1 MATAVTKSPAGVERH
16 AIEQLMQIATGFQLS
31 ACLYVAAKLNI
42 ADLVAH
48 KRCSTEELA
57 ARTGTNADALYRV
70 LRALISIGIFAEPE
84 PRIIGLSPG
93 AEPLR
98 SDVPGSVHDLVLWA
112 ADPFLIHIVSEL
124 LYSVETGKPAVEH
137 LYGKPAFE
145 CIATMP
151 RVQAAFNHG
160 MTAISR
166 EFAPAVLDAYDFS
179 GIETLMD
186 VAGGQGYFISEAL
199 RRHRKMNGILLDLP
213 HVVES
218 ARHMLSE
225 TGVDDRCQT
234 VAGDFF
240 EEVPAGADGYYLQHI
255 IHDWDDEH
263 ALKILGNIRKALA
276 GRNRG
281 RMLIVDAVLPE
292 TPDPHPAK
300 LLDLVMLTIPGG
312 RERTEPEWH
321 ELCAKAGFR
330 ISQIVPTRV
339 GKSVIE
345 AVAAGY

>member
-1 MATAVTKSPAGVERH
+1 MATSIAESPARDTTTA
-16 AIEQLMQIATGFQLS
+16 AIEQLMQVATGFQLS

-48 KRCSTEELA
+48 ERRSTEDLA

-70 LRALISIGIFAEPE
+70 LRPLISVGIFAEPE
-84 PRIIGLSPG
+84 PRVIASSPG
-93 AEPLR
+93 AQPLR
-98 SDVPGSVHDLVLWA
+98 SDVPGSVHGLALWV
-112 ADPFLIHIVSEL
+112 ADPFMIHIASDL

-145 CIATMP
+145 CIAAMP
-151 RVQAAFNHG
+151 RVQEAFNQG

-179 GIETLMD
+179 AVETLMD
-186 VAGGQGYFISEAL
+186 VAGGQGYFICKAL
-199 RRHRKMNGILLDLP
+199 KRHPKMKGILLDLP

-218 ARHMLSE
+218 AQSMLCDM
-225 TGVDDRCQT
+225 GVDDRCQP

-240 EEVPAGADGYYLQHI
+240 EEVPSGADTYYLQHI

-263 ALKILGNIRKALA
+263 ALKILRNIRKALA
-276 GRNRG
+276 GRKHG
-281 RMLIVDAVLPE
+281 RVLIVDAVLPE
-292 TPDPHPAK
+292 SSEPHPAK
-300 LLDLVMLTIPGG
+300 LLDLVMLTVPGG
-312 RERTEPEWH
+312 RERTEPEWRD
-321 ELCAKAGFR
+321 LLAKAGFR
-330 ISQIVPTRV
+330 ISRIVPTKV

-345 AVAAGY
+345 ALAAD